1 LDYWNI
7 RKADVISTLGEQ
19 IIVESPAKY
28 NGKYIQRDSGGYITN
43 ILLQKENQGA
53 LNTDGLDFT
62 ADWRSAKG
70 EFGRFSVGGTG
81 TYVLHY
87 ERQFGP
93 LEPYRS
99 NLGVFLNDQV
109 VQKWRHRLSFGWDYE
124 ALSLTLSNQY
134 SSGYRDQNTTYDP
147 VSNQLLPERM
157 VQAYSLW
164 DLTGSYTINKSLKVR
179 GGVLNLANTAPPYS
193 NQAYYF
199 LASYDPTYTDPR
211 GRSFFA
217 SVNYSFK

>member
-1 LDYWNI
+1 M
-7 RKADVISTLGEQ
+7 
-19 IIVESPAKY
+19 
-28 NGKYIQRDSGGYITN
+28 RDSI
-43 ILLQKENQGA
+43 
-53 LNTDGLDFT
+53 DF
-62 ADWRSAKG
+62 
-70 EFGRFSVGGTG
+70 
-81 TYVLHY
+81 
-87 ERQFGP
+87 
-93 LEPYRS
+93 
-99 NLGVFLNDQV
+99 
-109 VQKWRHRLSFGWDYE
+109 
-124 ALSLTLSNQY
+124 
-134 SSGYRDQNTTYDP
+134 RDQNTTYDP

-164 DLTGSYTINKSLKVR
+164 DLTGSYTINKSMKVR